1 MRERM
6 EAALKSSKAD
16 YTEIRSEARDAT
28 TIAFRG
34 KELETANAV
43 IDLGGIVRCL
53 CKDGGWGVA
62 TFNSLDD
69 LTTKVEQAFQNAEVI
84 PSEEPITLAEIPISD
99 NRIEAAL
106 EVDFR
111 EIPISDKV
119 SLLESYHSILN
130 SHSEKIVDT
139 VCNYA
144 DSFSQI
150 YFANSEGTFIHED
163 RPMTTMYFMAIGR
176 EGDNVQRAMESM
188 SGQKGFE
195 FIQGHEELA
204 RKAAQRAVDMLEAK
218 TIVGGKYPVVLNNNL
233 AGVFVHEAFGHLSE
247 SDFIYDNAQAR
258 EMMVLGREYGSEIL
272 NIFDDGSVPGIRGT
286 HMFDDEGTPTGRSD
300 LIKEGVLVGRLH
312 SRETAAKM
320 DEGATGNARAIS
332 YRHAPIVRMTNTAIG
347 EGDTS
352 FEGMIKDIELGVY
365 ACDMFGGNTTMEN
378 FSFSAAYAYMIRD
391 GQVAEMVKDVILS
404 GNLFTTLKK
413 IDAIGD
419 DFIWVDTAGGCGKGG
434 QNGLPV
440 SFGAPHIRIQDVIIG
455 GE

>member
-1 MRERM
+1 M
-6 EAALKSSKAD
+6 EAALKSSKAN
-16 YTEIRSEARDAT
+16 YTEIRIEARDAT

-53 CKDGGWGVA
+53 CKDGGWGIA

-69 LTTKVEQAFQNAEVI
+69 LESKVELAYQSAKVI
-84 PSEEPITLAEIPISD
+84 PGDEPITLAEIPVSD
-99 NRIEAAL
+99 NRTEAAL

-111 EIPISDKV
+111 KVPLSDKV
-119 SLLESYHSILN
+119 SLMESYHSILN

-144 DSFSQI
+144 DSFSQF

-163 RPMTTMYFMAIGR
+163 RPMTTMYLMAIGR

-195 FIQGHEELA
+195 FVQGHEQLA

-218 TIVGGKYPVVLNNNL
+218 TIVGGKYPVVLNNHL
-233 AGVFVHEAFGHLSE
+233 AGVFIHEAFGHLSE
-247 SDFIYDNAQAR
+247 SDFIYDNPQAR

-272 NIFDDGSVPGIRGT
+272 NVFDDGSIPGIRGT
-286 HMFDDEGTPTGRSD
+286 HKYDDEGTPTGRSD
-300 LIKEGVLVGRLH
+300 LIKGGVLVGRLH

-320 DEGATGNARAIS
+320 GESATGNARAIN

-347 EGDTS
+347 GGETS
-352 FEGMIKDIELGVY
+352 FEDMIKDIELGVY
-365 ACDMFGGNTTMEN
+365 ACNMFGGNTNMEN
-378 FSFSAAYAYMIRD
+378 FSFSSAYAYMIRG

-404 GNLFTTLKK
+404 GNLFTTLKN
-413 IDAIGD
+413 IDAIGN